1 MYNFNMYKK
10 ILAAVNEFTNSELA
24 ARYAIALAK
33 SCGSSL
39 SLVFVADKKI
49 STDMFRRAES
59 ALERLFLEARSLD
72 VAVESITEKGDPLKK
87 ISDLA
92 RKNGVD
98 IVFAATR
105 KEDVERRYFLK
116 TLARELAMK
125 LPCALAIVRVVRI
138 DKSYPGNIL
147 VPLKGH
153 MTDLEGRSCFVA
165 NLAMA
170 FHASVTLFHLTSTIT
185 DFFHGETLLNPA
197 QREKRLPDDIVQFTD
212 CLNKYDIRHEKKTG
226 QGSVSRSITI
236 EAAHRRNDLI
246 VMGASERSL
255 LRSITGGN
263 PVEEVLR
270 ETPCNL
276 IIFRPG

>member
-1 MYNFNMYKK
+1 MYKK
-10 ILAAVNEFTNSELA
+10 ILAAVNEFTNSEIA

-33 SCGSSL
+33 SCGASL

-49 STDMFRRAES
+49 GRELFRHAEA
-59 ALERLFLEARSLD
+59 ALERLFFEARSLD
-72 VAVESITEKGDPLKK
+72 VEVESITEKGDPLRK
-87 ISDLA
+87 ITDLVV
-92 RKNGVD
+92 RNGTD

-105 KEDVERRYFLK
+105 REDVERRYFLK
-116 TLARELAMK
+116 TLARQLAMK
-125 LPCALAIVRVVRI
+125 LPCAASIVRVVRMG
-138 DKSYPGNIL
+138 KSYPGNIL
-147 VPLKGH
+147 VPLRGH

-170 FHASVTLFHLTSTIT
+170 FNASVTLFHLTSPIT

-197 QREKRLPDDIVQFTD
+197 QREKSLPRDIDQFTD

-255 LRSITGGN
+255 LRSITSGN

-276 IIFRPG
+276 IIFRP

>member
-1 MYNFNMYKK
+1 MYKK
-10 ILAAVNEFTNSELA
+10 ILAAVNEFTNSEIA

-49 STDMFRRAES
+49 SKELFRHAEA
-59 ALERLFLEARSLD
+59 ALERLFFEARSLNLE
-72 VAVESITEKGDPLKK
+72 VESITEKGDPLKK
-87 ISDLA
+87 IIDLA

-105 KEDVERRYFLK
+105 REDVERRYFLK
-116 TLARELAMK
+116 TLARELVMK
-125 LPCALAIVRVVRI
+125 LPCATAIVRVVRM

-147 VPLKGH
+147 VPLREH
-153 MTDLEGRSCFVA
+153 MTDIEDRSCFVA

-170 FHASVTLFHLTSTIT
+170 FHASVTLFHLTSPIT

-197 QREKRLPDDIVQFTD
+197 QREKRLPDDIDQFTD
-212 CLNKYDIRHEKKTG
+212 CLKKYDIRHEKKTG

-255 LRSITGGN
+255 LRSVTGGN